1 MVIYLAKIIIQH
13 GLIITIDKNRT
24 ILKDGAIAIDGDRIV
39 AVDKTEKVKQIFEAE
54 EVIDA
59 KGKIV
64 LPGLICGHSH
74 MYVTLTRGMPA
85 SWPATFIE
93 VLEKVWWPLI
103 EDQLTKEDIYTSSLF
118 SASMMLKN
126 GTTCICDIIEAPH
139 AIPNALQYAD
149 RALQKA
155 GMRATLSFESTERIS
170 EENGKLGISEN
181 LNFIKNSKK
190 DSLTRGMFCV
200 HTTFTCSPEML
211 KNVRNLADK
220 YRCGIQLHL
229 EEGAYEVEYVKKH
242 FNKLP
247 VEYLRDLGFLK
258 QDVLAAQCVYLN
270 DKEIKILAENDVKI
284 AHNPVSNMA
293 IGAGFAPV
301 AELMNE
307 GATVCLGNDGGLLD
321 MFEIMRIASL
331 VHKGVKRDPSVVTA
345 NQALEMATI
354 NGAKSLGLQK
364 DIGSLEVGKKAD
376 LIVLSPKFSVPINPE
391 NVVPYIVNYA
401 VGNDV
406 DMVMVNGNI
415 VVDKKELK
423 TVDEQAV
430 VDETR
435 KAAEALWQ
443 RNGALNK

>member
-1 MVIYLAKIIIQH
+1 MAKIIIQH
-13 GLIITIDKNRT
+13 GLIITMDKNRT

-39 AVDKTEKVKQIFEAE
+39 GVDNTEKIKQIFKAE
-54 EVIDA
+54 EKIDA

-74 MYVTLTRGMPA
+74 MYVALTRGMPA

-93 VLEKVWWPLI
+93 VLERVWWPLI
-103 EDQLTKEDIYTSSLF
+103 ENQLTKEDIYISSLF

-126 GTTCICDIIEAPH
+126 GTTCISDIIEAPY
-139 AIPNALQYAD
+139 AIPNALQYAE
-149 RALQKA
+149 RALKKV
-155 GMRATLSFESTERIS
+155 GMRAILSFESTERIS
-170 EENGKLGISEN
+170 EENGRLGITEN
-181 LNFIKNSKK
+181 MNFMKNLKK

-220 YRCGIQLHL
+220 YGCGIQFHL

-247 VEYLRDLGFLK
+247 AEYLRDLGFLK
-258 QDVLAAQCVYLN
+258 QDVLAAQCVFLT
-270 DKEIKILAENDVKI
+270 DKEIKILAEKDVKI

-301 AELMNE
+301 VELMNK

-331 VHKGVKRDPSVVTA
+331 VHKGVKRDPSVITA

-364 DIGSLEVGKKAD
+364 DIGSLEAGKKAD
-376 LIVLSPKFSVPINPE
+376 LIVLSPKFPAPINPE

-406 DMVMVNGNI
+406 DTVMVNGHI

-430 VDETR
+430 VNETR
-435 KAAEALWQ
+435 EAAEALWQ
-443 RNGALNK
+443 RNGTLKR

>member
-1 MVIYLAKIIIQH
+1 MVIYLTKIIIQH
-13 GLIITIDKNRT
+13 GLIITMDKNRT
-24 ILKDGAIAIDGDRIV
+24 IVKDGAIAIDGDRIV
-39 AVDKTEKVKQIFEAE
+39 GVDTTEKIKQIFKAE

-59 KGKIV
+59 SGKIV

-74 MYVTLTRGMPA
+74 MYVPLTRGMPA

-103 EDQLTKEDIYTSSLF
+103 ENQLTKDDIYISSLF

-126 GTTCICDIIEAPH
+126 GTTCVSDIIEAPY
-139 AIPNALQYAD
+139 AIPNALRYAE
-149 RALQKA
+149 RALQKV
-155 GMRATLSFESTERIS
+155 GMRAILSFESTERIS
-170 EENGKLGISEN
+170 EENGKLGIAEN

-190 DSLTRGMFCV
+190 DSLTRGMLCV
-200 HTTFTCSPEML
+200 HTTFTCPPEML

-220 YRCGIQLHL
+220 YGCGIQFHL
-229 EEGAYEVEYVKKH
+229 EEGEYEVDYAKKH

-247 VEYLRDLGFLK
+247 VEHLRDLGFLK
-258 QDVLAAQCVYLN
+258 QDVLAAQCVFLN
-270 DKEIKILAENDVKI
+270 DKEIQILSEKGVKI

-293 IGAGFAPV
+293 IGSGIAPV
-301 AELMNE
+301 TELMNK
-307 GATVCLGNDGGLLD
+307 GTTICLGNDGGLSD
-321 MFEIMRIASL
+321 MFEIIRITSL

-354 NGAKSLGLQK
+354 NGAKSLGLQEE
-364 DIGSLEVGKKAD
+364 IGSLEVGKKAD
-376 LIVLSPKFSVPINPE
+376 LIVLSPKFPVPINPE

-401 VGNDV
+401 AGKDV
-406 DMVMVNGNI
+406 DMVMVDGRV

-430 VDETR
+430 VNETR
-435 KAAEALWQ
+435 EAAEALWR
-443 RNGALNK
+443 RNGALRK